1 MSLLLTV
8 WDDGADHEASD
19 QFLGEVL
26 LDLVAWSDHEASDQF
41 LGEVLL
47 DLALMDV
54 RGSVVWFDLQEH
66 DLNCTSAPTPS
77 PKFSRSALGG
87 VLHGSRSVSRQ
98 SSRDSSVGRNTASP
112 DATGTSYSNTT
123 VYYGIHEHSECIP

>member
-8 WDDGADHEASD
+8 WDDGSDAS
-19 QFLGEVL
+19 
-26 LDLVAWSDHEASDQF
+26 SDEF

-47 DLALMDV
+47 DLALTDV

-66 DLNCTSAPTPS
+66 DLNCTSAPAPS
-77 PKFSRSALGG
+77 PKFSRTTLGG
-87 VLHGSRSVSRQ
+87 AAGVMHGSRSVSRQ

-112 DATGTSYSNTT
+112 DPTGTLLT
-123 VYYGIHEHSECIP
+123 VVEVKGA